1 MYKFLTLTTD
11 YILNDIKPIKVDEKI
26 ENAQK
31 LFEQYLFSHFP
42 VLDKDVFCGSI
53 AKQDL
58 DFTDFGDKTIQDLK
72 NLIQPFYA
80 TNRMNWFEV
89 LQNFA
94 TYNTDILPVLDADNK
109 YIGYYELDDFLNIF
123 KCTPFLH
130 EEGVIL
136 VVSKDI
142 NDYSF
147 SQISQI
153 VESNNATLFGAFV
166 SKIEND
172 IAQITLKLSIH
183 DINNTLH
190 SFRRYN
196 YQILNEFE
204 KDNYLEELNER
215 SDYLQ
220 KYLNI

>member
-1 MYKFLTLTTD
+1 MQTIN
-11 YILNDIKPIKVDEKI
+11 YILNDIKPFHFKNSVGEMRSAFEDYQHSHLPIVDDNI
-26 ENAQK
+26 YYGAI
-31 LFEQYLFSHFP
+31 SHQEIDM
-42 VLDKDVFCGSI
+42 LNSDSI
-53 AKQDL
+53 QL
-58 DFTDFGDKTIQDLK
+58 NELK
-72 NLIQPFYA
+72 HLVQPFYVVE
-80 TNRMNWFEV
+80 NINWFEV

-94 TYNTDILPVLDADNK
+94 THNTNLMPILNAEK
-109 YIGYYELDDFLNIF
+109 EYIGYYELDDFLNIF

-136 VVSKDI
+136 VVAKNV

-147 SQISQI
+147 SEISQL

-172 IAQITLKLSIH
+172 IAQITLKLSLH

-190 SFRRYN
+190 SFRRYK
-196 YQILNEFE
+196 YEILNEFE
-204 KDNYLEELNER
+204 KDKYLEELNDR
-215 SDYLQ
+215 SNYLQ

>member
-1 MYKFLTLTTD
+1 MQTID
-11 YILNDIKPIKVDEKI
+11 YILKDIKPISLKDDIKDIKAFFEKG
-26 ENAQK
+26 
-31 LFEQYLFSHFP
+31 LFSHLP
-42 VLDKDVFCGSI
+42 VVENKIYCGAISSQDVGFTQFKDKKLD
-53 AKQDL
+53 
-58 DFTDFGDKTIQDLK
+58 DLK
-72 NLIQPFYA
+72 NQIQLFYA
-80 TNRMNWFEV
+80 TDTMTWFEV

-94 TYNTDILPVLDADNK
+94 TYNTNLMPVLNTNKK

-123 KCTPFLH
+123 KCTTFIH

-136 VVSKDI
+136 VVSK
-142 NDYSF
+142 NVNEYSF
-147 SQISQI
+147 VEISQI

-172 IAQITLKLSIH
+172 IAQITLKLSFH
-183 DINNTLH
+183 DINNTLN

-204 KDNYLEELNER
+204 KDKYLEDLNDR
-215 SDYLQ
+215 SNYLQ

>member
-1 MYKFLTLTTD
+1 MQTIN
-11 YILNDIKPIKVDEKI
+11 YIL
-26 ENAQK
+26 
-31 LFEQYLFSHFP
+31 
-42 VLDKDVFCGSI
+42 KD
-53 AKQDL
+53 
-58 DFTDFGDKTIQDLK
+58 
-72 NLIQPFYA
+72 IQPFGLKDNVDQIKKVFKKYPYSHLPVVEEKLFYGAVSKREIELSPSDTVKLNELRHLIEPFYA
-80 TNRMNWFEV
+80 GENMNWFEV
-89 LQNFA
+89 LQYFA
-94 TYNTDILPVLDADNK
+94 THNTNLMPVLSRDK
-109 YIGYYELDDFLNIF
+109 EYIGYYELNDFLNIF

-136 VVSKDI
+136 VISKNI

-147 SQISQI
+147 SEISQI

-172 IAQITLKLSIH
+172 TAHITLKLSLH

-196 YQILNEFE
+196 YEILNEFE
-204 KDNYLEELNER
+204 KDKYLEELNER
-215 SDYLQ
+215 SNYLR

>member
-1 MYKFLTLTTD
+1 MKSFFMQQYHDLLKHILENGTFKDDRTGTGTTSVFG
-11 YILNDIKPIKVDEKI
+11 YQMRFNLEEGFPLVTTKKLHLNDLKHLI
-26 ENAQK
+26 E
-31 LFEQYLFSHFP
+31 
-42 VLDKDVFCGSI
+42 
-53 AKQDL
+53 
-58 DFTDFGDKTIQDLK
+58 
-72 NLIQPFYA
+72 PFYA
-80 TNRMNWFEV
+80 TENMNWFEV
-89 LQNFA
+89 LENFA
-94 TYNTDILPVLDADNK
+94 THNTNLMPVLNSDKK

-136 VVSKDI
+136 VVAKNI
-142 NDYSF
+142 KDYSF
-147 SQISQI
+147 SEISQI

-166 SKIEND
+166 SKIDND
-172 IAQITLKLSIH
+172 MAQITLKLSLH

-204 KDNYLEELNER
+204 KDKYLEELNDR
-215 SDYLQ
+215 SNYLQ

>member
-1 MYKFLTLTTD
+1 MQTIN
-11 YILNDIKPIKVDEKI
+11 YIL
-26 ENAQK
+26 
-31 LFEQYLFSHFP
+31 
-42 VLDKDVFCGSI
+42 KD
-53 AKQDL
+53 
-58 DFTDFGDKTIQDLK
+58 
-72 NLIQPFYA
+72 IQPFGLKDNVDQIKKIFKKYPYSHLPVVEDKLFYGAVSKREIELTTSDTIKLNELKHLIEPFYA
-80 TNRMNWFEV
+80 SENMNWFEV
-89 LQNFA
+89 LQYFA
-94 TYNTDILPVLDADNK
+94 THNTNLMPVLSSDK
-109 YIGYYELDDFLNIF
+109 EYIGYYELNDFLNIF

-136 VVSKDI
+136 VISKNI

-147 SQISQI
+147 SEISQI

-172 IAQITLKLSIH
+172 TAQITLKLSLH

-196 YQILNEFE
+196 YEILNEFE
-204 KDNYLEELNER
+204 KDKYIEELNER
-215 SDYLQ
+215 SNYLQ

>member
-1 MYKFLTLTTD
+1 MTQTTD
-11 YILNDIKPIKVDEKI
+11 YILKDIKPIQVVEKI
-26 ENAQK
+26 ENVQA
-31 LFEQYLFSHFP
+31 LFEQYPFSHLP
-42 VLDKDVFCGSI
+42 VVDKNIFWGNI
-53 AKQDL
+53 AKQDIE
-58 DFTDFGDKTIQDLK
+58 FTDFGDKKLQDIK
-72 NLIQPFYA
+72 NQIHPFYA
-80 TNRMNWFEV
+80 TKNMTWFEV
-89 LQNFA
+89 LQNF
-94 TYNTDILPVLDADNK
+94 TTHNTDLMPILNPDKK
-109 YIGYYELDDFLNIF
+109 YIGYYELGDFLNIF

-136 VVSKDI
+136 VISKGI

-147 SQISQI
+147 REITQI

-166 SKIEND
+166 SKIENEEV
-172 IAQITLKLSIH
+172 QITLKLSLH

-196 YQILNEFE
+196 YQIINEFE
-204 KDNYLEELNER
+204 KDKYLEELNDR

>member
-1 MYKFLTLTTD
+1 MQTIN
-11 YILNDIKPIKVDEKI
+11 YILKDIKPFKLKNDIAQIKKTFEKY
-26 ENAQK
+26 A
-31 LFEQYLFSHFP
+31 FSHFP
-42 VLDKDVFCGSI
+42 IVEDKIYYGAI
-53 AKQDL
+53 AREEIEILKDDTHKLNELKQ
-58 DFTDFGDKTIQDLK
+58 
-72 NLIQPFYA
+72 LIQPFYV
-80 TNRMNWFEV
+80 TETMNWFEV

-94 TYNTDILPVLDADNK
+94 SYNTNLMPILNSDKK
-109 YIGYYELDDFLNIF
+109 YVGYFELDDFLNMF

-136 VVSKDI
+136 AVSKNI

-147 SQISQI
+147 SEISQI

-166 SKIEND
+166 SKIDNE
-172 IAQITLKLSIH
+172 IAQITLKLSLH

-196 YQILNEFE
+196 YEILNEFE
-204 KDNYLEELNER
+204 KDKYLEELNDR
-215 SDYLQ
+215 SNYLQ

>member
-1 MYKFLTLTTD
+1 MQTID
-11 YILNDIKPIKVDEKI
+11 YISKDIKALSINDKI
-26 ENAQK
+26 SKAQA
-31 LFEQYLFSHFP
+31 LFEKFSYSHLP
-42 VLDKDVFCGSI
+42 IVNKNTYCGTISKRSLDH
-53 AKQDL
+53 
-58 DFTDFGDKTIQDLK
+58 TDFGDKKLIEIKK
-72 NLIQPFYA
+72 NIRVFYA
-80 TNRMNWFEV
+80 SEAMNWFEV
-89 LQNFA
+89 LQYFA
-94 TYNTDILPVLDADNK
+94 TFNTNLIPVLDQNKK
-109 YIGYYELDDFLNIF
+109 YIGYYELNDFLNIF

-147 SQISQI
+147 SEISQI

-172 IAQITLKLSIH
+172 IAQITLKLSSH
-183 DINNTLH
+183 DITNTLS

-196 YQILNEFE
+196 YLIINDFQ
-204 KDNYLEELNER
+204 KDKYLEELNER
-215 SDYLQ
+215 SNYLQ